1 MDHIFLRCPYFL
13 NMSCTK
19 LDVICTFYL
28 PAMAIRFLTNRF
40 IGSYSPH
47 SPTST
52 VSRKIQVPASSGPAR
67 NNKSNKNSSHSDLIP
82 AQIRDVASSESDS
95 RLRSSLSWCDAAV
108 VLVTRDDPL
117 SLGYAE
123 HVFELAS
130 GVNRLK
136 PVYLVSNKEDLE
148 PVEKRVSLEA
158 CQELALKY
166 KTGFA
171 EISVM
176 RSPTGCRFLL
186 GKLLRDLELVQTG
199 SGKELQV
206 SLETKKVWNKVCDV
220 IVANWCLTPPISSQ
234 DKKAKPENV

>member
-40 IGSYSPH
+40 IGSYSSH

-67 NNKSNKNSSHSDLIP
+67 NNNKSNKNSSHSDLIP

-166 KTGFA
+166 KTGLA

-176 RSPTGCRFLL
+176 RSPVGCRFLL
-186 GKLLRDLELVQTG
+186 GNLLRALELVKTG
-199 SGKELQV
+199 LSKELKV
-206 SLETKKVWNKVCDV
+206 SLETKKVWSKFCDV
-220 IVANWCLTPPISSQ
+220 VVANWCLTAPVSAPKS
-234 DKKAKPENV
+234 KPEKV